1 MLLLIV
7 HQKNTPGKNTS
18 IIRRAWFLNAQP
30 KHLKKKTRQ
39 TTNKLDNGKIKYKDE
54 IWCKKQEKEKGN

>member
-18 IIRRAWFLNAQP
+18 IIRRACTTEAF
-30 KHLKKKTRQ
+30 KKKLVKQ
-39 TTNKLDNGKIKYKDE
+39 QTNKIMERSNIRMKYDAKNRKGK
-54 IWCKKQEKEKGN
+54 KGN